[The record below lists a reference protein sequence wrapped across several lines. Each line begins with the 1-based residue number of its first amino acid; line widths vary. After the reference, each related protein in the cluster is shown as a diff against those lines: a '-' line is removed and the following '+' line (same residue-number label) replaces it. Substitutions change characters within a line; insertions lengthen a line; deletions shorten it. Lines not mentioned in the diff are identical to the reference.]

1 MPTRDLIEGLMLYA
15 VFPTWLIAG
24 FADYLCHRKT
34 DIEYTSGRA
43 ESLLHAAQYL
53 EILAAVALG
62 LFLEITTLVL
72 LLMILLVV
80 AHTLTA
86 FWDVSFTEHRR
97 DISPLEQHIHGYLE
111 MLPLFALCLVA
122 ILSWESFAP
131 LLTGE
136 FASFTIRSRAIPLP
150 TWVVVIVLGGLSLSG
165 LAIAEELWRTS
176 KKGAEHA
183 EIQ

>member
-1 MPTRDLIEGLMLYA
+1 MQLADLLGGLLLYV
-15 VFPTWLIAG
+15 VFPTWLVAG

-43 ESLLHAAQYL
+43 ESLLHVAQYL
-53 EILAAVALG
+53 QLVAAVALG

-86 FWDVSFTEHRR
+86 FWDISFTEHRR
-97 DISPLEQHIHGYLE
+97 DISPLEQHVHSWLE
-111 MLPLFALCLVA
+111 MLPIFALCLVA
-122 ILSWESFAP
+122 ISSWEAFEP
-131 LLTGE
+131 LLSGE
-136 FASFTIRSRAIPLP
+136 SASFTMRVRSMPLP
-150 TWVVVIVLGGLSLSG
+150 TSVLAVVLGGLALSG

-176 KKGAEHA
+176 KKGATHA
-183 EIQ
+183 EIE